1 MNIEAEKE
9 YQKRA
14 LELTYAVEATAKAKF
29 EEYAAPP
36 HPRTDPLHHF
46 LASIHRL
53 KPRRIYEIG
62 AGAGEL
68 TTRLAKCGY
77 EISAVELS
85 PDLIAA
91 AQQRAKLDGV
101 ENRIKFVEGDALA
114 HREPGEKFDLVIAKL
129 ILHHVDLDAALDA
142 ICDHVS
148 PEGTVLIYEP
158 VAFSPLLQWIRD
170 HSGVPKDISP
180 NERQLNRRDLE
191 LIGARFERIDVSYF
205 LLLARFARLMP
216 AGGIRHFA
224 RRLLSCIDAIL
235 LPALKNFSGSVVIE
249 AHGVRAP

>member
-14 LELTYAVEATAKAKF
+14 LELTYAVEATAQAKF

-46 LASIHRL
+46 LAAIHRI
-53 KPRRIYEIG
+53 KPRRIYEMG

-68 TTRLAKCGY
+68 TTRLAKCGF
-77 EISAVELS
+77 EIAAVELS
-85 PDLIAA
+85 PDLVRA

-101 ENRIKFVEGDALA
+101 ENRARFIQGDALA

-129 ILHHVDLDAALDA
+129 ILHHVDLEAALDA
-142 ICDHVS
+142 ICYHVA
-148 PEGTVLIYEP
+148 PGGAVLIYEP
-158 VAFSPLLQWIRD
+158 VAFSRGLQWIRD
-170 HSGVPKDISP
+170 RSGVPKDISP
-180 NERQLNRRDLE
+180 NERQLNHRDLE
-191 LIGARFERIDVSYF
+191 LIGARFERVDVSYF
-205 LLLARFARLMP
+205 LLLARLARLVP
-216 AGGIRHFA
+216 AGGIRNFA
-224 RRLLSCIDAIL
+224 RRFLSCIDAVL

-249 AHGVRAP
+249 AHGVKTP